1 MAAIEIRDVA
11 FSYRAGKEILRIPSF
26 QVQRGERVFLFGD
39 SGSGKTTLLGLVA
52 GVLHGHHGELR
63 VLDQDLGKMSNL
75 RRDAFR
81 GAHIGYIFQ
90 LFNLISYLSVIDNIT
105 LPCRFSGERRRR
117 LGGVDLTKA
126 AGTIATQ
133 LGVGTLLHEDVTRLS
148 VGQQQRVAAARAL
161 LGNPELL
168 IADEPTSALDY
179 DQRER
184 FLQLLFEC
192 CHEAGSTLV
201 FVSHDRTLARLF
213 DRTVSLGD
221 INEVGGDSQ

>member
-1 MAAIEIRDVA
+1 MSAIEIRNVA
-11 FSYRAGKEILRIPSF
+11 FSYRVGKEILRIPSF
-26 QVQRGERVFLFGD
+26 QVERGERVFLFGA

-52 GVLHGHHGELR
+52 GVLQGHRGELR
-63 VLDQDLGKMSNL
+63 VLDQDLGKLSNH

-90 LFNLISYLSVIDNIT
+90 LFNLISYLNVIDNII
-105 LPCRFSGERRRR
+105 LPCRFSRERSRR
-117 LGGVDLTKA
+117 LGGSDLAKA
-126 AGTIATQ
+126 AEKIASQ
-133 LGVGTLLHEDVTRLS
+133 LGVEAFLHEDVTRLS

-161 LGNPELL
+161 LGDPELV

-184 FLQLLFEC
+184 FLQLLFGR
-192 CHEAGSTLV
+192 CHEAGSTLI
-201 FVSHDRTLARLF
+201 FVSHDRTLAPLF

-221 INEVGGDSQ
+221 INEAGGESR

>member
-1 MAAIEIRDVA
+1 MSAIEIRKVA
-11 FSYRAGKEILRIPSF
+11 FSYRAGKEILRIPTF
-26 QVQRGERVFLFGD
+26 QVQRGERVFLFGE

-52 GVLHGHHGELR
+52 GILHGHHGELR
-63 VLDQDLGKMSNL
+63 VLDQDLRKMSNH

-90 LFNLISYLSVIDNIT
+90 LFNLISYLNVLDNIT
-105 LPCRFSGERRRR
+105 LPCRFSNERQRR
-117 LGGVDLTKA
+117 LGGADLAKA
-126 AGTIATQ
+126 ARKIASQ
-133 LGVGTLLHEDVTRLS
+133 LGVEAFLHEEVTRLS

-161 LGNPELL
+161 LGNPELV

-184 FLQLLFEC
+184 FLQLLFERC
-192 CHEAGSTLV
+192 REAGSTLI
-201 FVSHDRTLARLF
+201 FVSHDRTLAPLF

-221 INEVGGDSQ
+221 INEAGAES

>member
-1 MAAIEIRDVA
+1 MPTIEIRNVA
-11 FSYRAGKEILRIPSF
+11 FSYRGGKEILRIPSF
-26 QVQRGERVFLFGD
+26 QVQRGERVFLFGE

-52 GVLHGHHGELR
+52 GVLHGHEGYLR
-63 VLDQDLGKMSNL
+63 VLDQDLGNMSNH

-90 LFNLISYLSVIDNIT
+90 LFNLISYLNVIDNIT

-117 LGGVDLTKA
+117 LGGADLTKA

-133 LGVGTLLHEDVTRLS
+133 LGVEAFLHEEVTRLS

-161 LGNPELL
+161 LGNPELV

-184 FLQLLFEC
+184 FLQLLFERC
-192 CHEAGSTLV
+192 DEAGSSLI
-201 FVSHDRTLARLF
+201 FVSHDRTLAPLF
-213 DRTVSLGD
+213 DRSVSLGD
-221 INEVGGDSQ
+221 INEASGES